1 MLNPLENHPLVLKVP
16 EDVGQLFVR
25 GVKGQLQER
34 RDAVGRALGVEEGSG
49 DVGQHGKWGVHTL
62 GLSSQRQPKRERRCI
77 RGGEREGASQLFL
90 WNRRWGQIG
99 EKSDLVSGRTWA
111 RHSQQGRAKKII
123 KVFMYYIF
131 TDILNAGY

>member
-49 DVGQHGKWGVHTL
+49 DVGQHGKGGVHT
-62 GLSSQRQPKRERRCI
+62 PKRERQCI
-77 RGGEREGASQLFL
+77 CGGEREGASQLFL